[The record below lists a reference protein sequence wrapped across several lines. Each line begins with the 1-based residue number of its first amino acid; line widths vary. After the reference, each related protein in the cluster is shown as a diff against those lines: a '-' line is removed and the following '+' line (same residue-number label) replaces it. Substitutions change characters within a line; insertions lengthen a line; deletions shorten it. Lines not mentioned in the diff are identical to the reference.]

1 MWEAE
6 ALPEHGDGAEIDAP
20 PASAAGTPAANDR
33 LRFLLSAAPVMLYAR
48 RPAADFALTYL
59 SDNVAAHFGYPAQR
73 FVEDEGFWAAR
84 VHPDD
89 LARVRQSLATLV
101 DTGHG
106 LNEYRLLHRDGSVRW
121 VFDEGRLIPG
131 VHGEAAEITGYWID
145 ITERKR
151 TGQALLES
159 EQRFA
164 LFMKYLPGV
173 AFIKDAAGR
182 YLYLSEKSRNVY
194 QRDPAELVG
203 KTDEELWPPDT
214 AAQFRAHDQ
223 VVLALGGQLQTIE
236 TAPQQDGLH
245 HWLVSKFAIPD
256 AQGRSEWT
264 AGIGIDITEQ
274 TRAEAALRES
284 ERFAR
289 ATIDSLSANLC
300 VLDEEGRIVATNK
313 AWREFAAAN
322 GAPPEKVGEGA
333 DYLAVCDA
341 ASLSIPFA
349 ADFAAGIRAV
359 LGGMRDQYAAQ
370 YDCHSPTRQ
379 RWFAARVTRFPGEGP
394 VRAVIVHENIT
405 QRTLAEMALRRSEQR
420 LDSIL
425 ASLDDV
431 VWSLSPDT
439 YELLYLNPAAERLYG
454 YPVRDFFAHRN
465 LWLDVIHAD
474 DRERVVANLPEFLK
488 RGACE
493 LEYRVVR
500 PDGSVRWVRD
510 RGQVIHDDAG
520 RVVRLDGI
528 VTDVTELSRAQDALR
543 ENTSRLQRLTAHLES
558 VREEQSARIAREVH
572 DELGGTLTVM
582 RLGLASVLQKT
593 AESPQVREKLE
604 SMVKLSDAAI
614 QTVKRISSALRPS
627 MLDNLGLVATVRWLA
642 GEFSRL
648 TGIEA
653 ELRLPQHVRLS
664 KERKIAVYRIIQE
677 ALTNVARHSEATKV
691 AIRFRKQKGDL
702 IVDIAD
708 NGRGAS
714 ESNLNRPDSYGIL
727 GMRER
732 TQYLGGEIG
741 IRSVARKGTK
751 LSLRV
756 PMDQVEGS

>member
-1 MWEAE
+1 M
-6 ALPEHGDGAEIDAP
+6 PESGDGAGIDAP
-20 PASAAGTPAANDR
+20 RASAVGTPAANDR
-33 LRFLLSAAPVMLYAR
+33 LQFLLSAAPVMLYAR
-48 RPAADFALTYL
+48 RPSGDFALTYL
-59 SDNVAAHFGYPAQR
+59 SENVAAHFGYPARR
-73 FVEDEGFWAAR
+73 FVEDADFWAAR

-89 LARVRQSLATLV
+89 VTLVRQSLAALAE
-101 DTGHG
+101 TGHR
-106 LNEYRLLHRDGSVRW
+106 LHEYRILHRDGSVRW
-121 VFDEGRLIPG
+121 VFDEGRLIRG
-131 VHGEAAEITGYWID
+131 AHGEAAEITGYWID

-151 TGQALLES
+151 TGQALLEI

-164 LFMKYLPGV
+164 LFMKHLPGV

-182 YLYLSEKSRNVY
+182 YLYLSDKSRNVY
-194 QRDPAELVG
+194 QRDPSELVG

-214 AAQFRAHDQ
+214 AAQFRTHDR
-223 VVLALGGQLQTIE
+223 VVLTLGGQLQTIE

-256 AQGRSEWT
+256 AQGRPQWA

-289 ATIDSLSANLC
+289 ATIDSLSAHLC
-300 VLDEEGRIVATNK
+300 VLDEDGRIVATNR
-313 AWREFAAAN
+313 AWQEFAVGN
-322 GAPPEKVGEGA
+322 GAVPEKVSEGI

-341 ASLSIPFA
+341 ASRSVPVA
-349 ADFAAGIRAV
+349 AEFAAGIRAV
-359 LGGMRDQYAAQ
+359 LGGVRDEFSTQ

-379 RWFAARVTRFPGEGP
+379 RWFAARVTRFPGDGP

-420 LDSIL
+420 LNSIL
-425 ASLDDV
+425 ASLNDV

-439 YELLYLNPAAERLYG
+439 YELLYLNPAAEQLYG
-454 YPVRDFFAHRN
+454 YPVREFFTHRN
-465 LWLDVIHAD
+465 LWLDVIHPG

-488 RGACE
+488 QGACE

-520 RVVRLDGI
+520 SAVRLDGI
-528 VTDVTELSRAQDALR
+528 VTDMTELNRAQDALR
-543 ENTSRLQRLTAHLES
+543 ENTSRLQGLTAHLES

-572 DELGGTLTVM
+572 DDLGGTLTVL
-582 RLGLASVLQKT
+582 RLGLASVLLKT
-593 AESPQVREKLE
+593 GESPQVREKIE
-604 SMVKLSDAAI
+604 SMLQLSDAAI

-653 ELRLPQHVRLS
+653 ELRLPQRVRLS

-677 ALTNVARHSEATKV
+677 ALTNVARHSDATKV

-702 IVDIAD
+702 IVEIAD

-714 ESNLNRPDSYGIL
+714 ETNLNRPDSYGIL

-732 TQYLGGEIG
+732 TQYLGGEID
-741 IRSVARKGTK
+741 IRSVAQKGTK

-756 PMDQVEGS
+756 PMDQVEGAR